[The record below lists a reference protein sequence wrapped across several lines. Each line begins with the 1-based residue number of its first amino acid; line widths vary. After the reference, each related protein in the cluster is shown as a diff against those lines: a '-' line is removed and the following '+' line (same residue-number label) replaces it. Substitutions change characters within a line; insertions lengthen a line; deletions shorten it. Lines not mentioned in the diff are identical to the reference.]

1 MSKLL
6 VVFFATGQQGG
17 SIINYVI
24 NDPILSQEYKVH
36 GITRDPS
43 KPEAQA
49 LTKKGVQVV
58 QADMG
63 DKESLK
69 QSMQGAHTVFAATMT
84 VYDNQI
90 YTREHA
96 QGRALADA
104 AVEAGVQYLIFSTC
118 PHISKVSNGV
128 YTVASFDV
136 KADTEEYIRSLPIK
150 SAFFAPGSFMQNY
163 LGMWAPH
170 PIGDGTYAISN
181 IVSPQAQFP
190 LIDTFGD
197 TGKYVGAI
205 LADPEK
211 FEGKVISAAT
221 GLYSSDEVAQA
232 ISKATGKVVKY
243 NQMPVDVFR
252 SLMPPAVA
260 DDVVPMMQYI
270 EDFGYYGSK
279 TNEQLEW
286 TARHARGKL
295 TTFEEFLVN
304 NPINLH

>member
-1 MSKLL
+1 MNKLL

-17 SIINYVI
+17 SIIDYVI
-24 NDPILSQEYKVH
+24 NDPTLSKEYKVR

-43 KPEAQA
+43 KPEAQI

-58 QADMG
+58 KADM
-63 DKESLK
+63 DNRESLK
-69 QSMQGAHTVFAATMT
+69 QAMQGAHTVFAATMT
-84 VYDNQI
+84 VNDDQI

-104 AVEAGVQYLIFSTC
+104 AVEGGVQYLIFSTC

-128 YTVASFDV
+128 YTVTSFDV

-170 PIGDGTYAISN
+170 PVGDGTYVISN
-181 IVSPQAQFP
+181 IVSPQAPFP
-190 LIDTFGD
+190 LIDILGD

-205 LADPEK
+205 LAEPDK
-211 FEGKVISAAT
+211 YEGKIFSAAT
-221 GLYSSDEVAQA
+221 GLYSSDEVAAA
-232 ISKATGKVVKY
+232 ISRATGKVVKY
-243 NQMPVDVFR
+243 NQMSVDIFR
-252 SLMPPAVA
+252 SLMPPSIA
-260 DDVVPMMQYI
+260 DDVVPMMKYI

-279 TNEQLEW
+279 TKELLEW
-286 TARHARGKL
+286 TAQNVRGKL
-295 TTFEEFLVN
+295 TTLEEFLVN